1 MNSFIRHETTAA
13 LNASTQKLQR
23 NVSAQLANIHTGR
36 YTTYASSRKGD
47 IVPTPIG
54 TSGNRRVTCQNCGT
68 EMSFMLSEVRVGA
81 RIQGSDDDEYESVV
95 KCPTV
100 RCGRT

>member
-1 MNSFIRHETTAA
+1 M
-13 LNASTQKLQR
+13 
-23 NVSAQLANIHTGR
+23 
-36 YTTYASSRKGD
+36 
-47 IVPTPIG
+47 PTPIG

-100 RCGRT
+100 RCGRTVKVTHLVGPRSAQQAYDQEMDY